1 VCWQAWGQ
9 ARLLGRRGA
18 DTGNDV
24 KVVER
29 RYSVCCGDMLFGMFL
44 GGGLGSAIASYGVG
58 GRWGWVS
65 AVAGDV

>member
-44 GGGLGSAIASYGVG
+44 GGG
-58 GRWGWVS
+58 
-65 AVAGDV
+65 